1 MSAAPTPDRE
11 RSLTPN
17 YRPLLDNGPFF
28 IETKRGSAARDH
40 RDLFLEHRSASAGL
54 QRIATGARKFCPDIL
69 LAVNS

>member
-1 MSAAPTPDRE
+1 MGR
-11 RSLTPN
+11 
-17 YRPLLDNGPFF
+17 FF